1 MNFYKIFQNFKYLF
15 DYKVKKSIFLLI
27 ILLIIVSIFE
37 LLSLAT
43 IPAYISFIISGEL
56 NYLNS
61 SYDNINFFSNN
72 NIGTILVILIV
83 FIFLIKAIFLFYVDY
98 FELNL
103 TKKIKVSISN
113 SLMNIYLKNK
123 FKFFV
128 DNNTSILSRNLIYET
143 NNSVNFIQCIISIF
157 KEVALLIVIFILV
170 FIYKPL
176 LSILILFSLIVGAV
190 IFYLFTFKVLKQN
203 SIHRIKAAG
212 QVLKLINQSLSFIK
226 DIKIFHKEKFFLNN
240 YFKYINIFESKLMV
254 HALLAR
260 LPKIFFELF
269 GVVLIIGI
277 LFFITTKDQSR
288 EAFIEL
294 LPFLGL
300 ISAAIIKLLP
310 SFKAISG
317 SLTHIVAYNNSFF
330 LITEEIKKDYN
341 QPKENKYKIINN
353 GNKSLYALELN
364 NVSFKYSDKAKPL
377 DNISMKVKKNS
388 IVGIIGQSGAGKTT
402 LINIILGLFN
412 QDKGEIKINTVKEE
426 EFFDDKIIT
435 YVPQDILILDDKLK
449 NNIAFGIDENQID
462 EKRVLDVIELAGLTN
477 FYNKNNNDLN
487 VSLGE
492 YGIKISG
499 GEKQRI
505 GIARALYFKPE
516 ILILDESTSSLDNK
530 TEDTILNEIL
540 KFKEKVSIIM
550 ISHRLSTLKICDEI
564 YYIEKGVFKD
574 NDTLENLKMKYPEI
588 ENNKSKFYEK
598 KI

>member
-1 MNFYKIFQNFKYLF
+1 MNFYKIFENFKYLF
-15 DYKVKKSIFLLI
+15 DYKVKKSIFFLI
-27 ILLIIVSIFE
+27 ILLLIVSVFE

-43 IPAYISFIISGEL
+43 IPAYISYIISGEL
-56 NYLNS
+56 SYLKV
-61 SYDNINFFSNN
+61 SYNNTIFTTN
-72 NIGTILVILIV
+72 NIGNVIVIFIIFV
-83 FIFLIKAIFLFYVDY
+83 FVIKAIFLLYVDY

-103 TKKIKVSISN
+103 TKKIKVNLCN
-113 SLMNIYLKNK
+113 SLMKIYLKNK
-123 FKFFV
+123 YKFFV
-128 DNNTSILSRNLIYET
+128 DNNSSILSRNLIYET
-143 NNSVNFIQCIISIF
+143 SNSVNFIQCIITIF
-157 KEVALLIVIFILV
+157 KELALLIVIFILV

-176 LSILILFSLIVGAV
+176 LAILILFSLIIGALF
-190 IFYLFTFKVLKQN
+190 FYFFTFKVLKQN
-203 SIHRIKAAG
+203 SIQRIKAAG
-212 QVLKLINQSLSFIK
+212 EVLKLINQSLGFIK

-240 YFKYINIFESKLMV
+240 YFKYTNIFESKLMV
-254 HALLAR
+254 HALLAK

-269 GVVLIIGI
+269 GVILIIGI

-288 EAFIEL
+288 DAFIEL

-310 SFKAISG
+310 SFKSISG

-330 LITEEIKKDYN
+330 LISEEIKKDYSEMI
-341 QPKENKYKIINN
+341 ENKSRIFNRDN
-353 GNKSLYALELN
+353 ESLYALELTN
-364 NVSFKYSDKAKPL
+364 ISFKYSDRAKPL
-377 DNISMKVKKNS
+377 DNISMKIKKNS
-388 IVGIIGQSGAGKTT
+388 ITGIIGRSGAGKTT

-412 QDKGEIKINTVKEE
+412 QEKGEIKINTVKKN
-426 EFFDDKIIT
+426 EFFDNKIIA

-462 EKRVLDVIELAGLTN
+462 EKRVFEVIELAGLIN

-487 VSLGE
+487 ISLGE
-492 YGIKISG
+492 QGVKISG

-516 ILILDESTSSLDNK
+516 ILILDESTSFLDNT
-530 TEDTILNEIL
+530 TEDAILNEIL
-540 KFKEKVSIIM
+540 KFKQKVSIIM

-588 ENNKSKFYEK
+588 ETKKNKSYEK
-598 KI
+598 

>member
-1 MNFYKIFQNFKYLF
+1 MNFYKIFKNFKYLF
-15 DYKVKKSIFLLI
+15 DYKVKKSIFLLT
-27 ILLIIVSIFE
+27 ILLLIVSIFE

-43 IPAYISFIISGEL
+43 IPAYISFMISGEL
-56 NYLNS
+56 NYLNL
-61 SYDNINFFSNN
+61 SYNNVNILSTNNF
-72 NIGTILVILIV
+72 GTIIVILII

-103 TKKIKVSISN
+103 TKKIKVNICN

-123 FKFFV
+123 YKFFV
-128 DNNTSILSRNLIYET
+128 DNNSSILSRNLIYET

-157 KEVALLIVIFILV
+157 KELALLSVIFILV

-176 LSILILFSLIVGAV
+176 LSILILFSLTLGAL
-190 IFYLFTFKVLKQN
+190 IFYFFTFKILKQN

-212 QVLKLINQSLSFIK
+212 QVIKLINQSLGFIK

-240 YFKYINIFESKLMV
+240 YSKYINIFESKLMV

-288 EAFIEL
+288 DAFIEL

-330 LITEEIKKDYN
+330 LITEEIKKDY
-341 QPKENKYKIINN
+341 KEFTENKPKIFNMN
-353 GNKSLYALELN
+353 SESKYALELN
-364 NVSFKYSDKAKPL
+364 NISFKYSDRAKPL

-388 IVGIIGQSGAGKTT
+388 IVGIIGRSGAGKTT

-412 QDKGEIKINTVKEE
+412 QEKGEIKINTVREK
-426 EFFDDKIIT
+426 EFFDNKIVA

-462 EKRVLDVIELAGLTN
+462 EKRVLEVIELAGLSN
-477 FYNKNNNDLN
+477 FYNKNKCDLN
-487 VSLGE
+487 ISLGE
-492 YGIKISG
+492 LGIKISG

-516 ILILDESTSSLDNK
+516 ILILDESTSFLDNK
-530 TEDTILNEIL
+530 TEDSILNEIL

-564 YYIEKGVFKD
+564 YYIEKGIFKD
-574 NDTLENLKMKYPEI
+574 NDTLENLKIKYPEI
-588 ENNKSKFYEK
+588 ESKKSKLYEK
-598 KI
+598 